1 MLRLQ
6 VSGTKKDL
14 IAFERWMKR
23 AEKIS
28 PNFYIDGDPEL
39 KQNPKSEK
47 YYRYRADVLIPLN
60 KKGGKSCAK

>member
-6 VSGTKKDL
+6 VSGTKNDL

-23 AEKIS
+23 AGKIA
-28 PNFYIDGDPEL
+28 PYFYIDGKPEL

-60 KKGGKSCAK
+60 KKGGKLCAK